1 MMKGAIPYCLCM
13 VRKSMGACGTCVV
26 KRTGDRRG
34 GHSSMSAQS
43 RDDVALAAPDAARAS
58 GASTGRA
65 RRTGARGAPPV
76 PKLKFGNGRKFYTE
90 SAPAKSQIL
99 TVRSPEAVAR

>member
-1 MMKGAIPYCLCM
+1 MTVAA
-13 VRKSMGACGTCVV
+13 V
-26 KRTGDRRG
+26 
-34 GHSSMSAQS
+34 SSMSAQS

-76 PKLKFGNGRKFYTE
+76 PKLIFENDRKFYTE
-90 SAPAKSQIL
+90 SVPAKSQIL
-99 TVRSPEAVAR
+99 TVRSPDAVAKWLPAGWKSTPEIQSL